1 MPPMSREQMDEYDRI
16 VMGMPARQPVLPSAS
31 YTPPMD
37 PMDPMLRPEGTAGGP
52 VRSYSLDDIRRF
64 LGFGNRPA
72 MSPAEAADAAQMYE
86 RLPNPALPPTP
97 PGGYDAP
104 SPSIPYMPSTDPRG
118 AAAPI
123 PPPPRPAAP
132 ARPPAASPRPA
143 APRGAPGAMPA
154 NVEVMPMAS
163 VVPPA
168 TPGAMPAGAEP
179 MLPPVPPVP
188 LSNPNRPDPQM
199 LARMLMRFGR
209 VPIGNEAEPLP
220 PGSEMQLGPAPLGGM
235 PVEAQADQTMRSVS
249 RVNPQSFGQRFRGF
263 MTR

>member
-1 MPPMSREQMDEYDRI
+1 MAMSREQMDEYDRI

-72 MSPAEAADAAQMYE
+72 MSPAEVADAAQMYE

-97 PGGYDAP
+97 PGGYDPP
-104 SPSIPYMPSTDPRG
+104 SPSIPYMPSIDPRG

-132 ARPPAASPRPA
+132 ARPRLPVMAGMPSEADMQFQPARPDTFGGLSPADMAAMGQPAPAMPQPAPA
-143 APRGAPGAMPA
+143 APAAAAAPGRRAA
-154 NVEVMPMAS
+154 
-163 VVPPA
+163 VPV
-168 TPGAMPAGAEP
+168 TRSPG
-179 MLPPVPPVP
+179 
-188 LSNPNRPDPQM
+188 PQD
-199 LARMLMRFGR
+199 LARAL
-209 VPIGNEAEPLP
+209 AERAERDRLI
-220 PGSEMQLGPAPLGGM
+220 A
-235 PVEAQADQTMRSVS
+235 
-249 RVNPQSFGQRFRGF
+249 RGWGIR
-263 MTR
+263 TP